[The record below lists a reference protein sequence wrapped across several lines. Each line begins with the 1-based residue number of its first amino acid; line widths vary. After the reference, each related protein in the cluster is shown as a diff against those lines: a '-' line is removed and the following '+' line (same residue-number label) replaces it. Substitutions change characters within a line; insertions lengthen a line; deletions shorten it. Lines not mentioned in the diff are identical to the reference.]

1 MVRIELV
8 IALLAILEHAV
19 YLERLDAW
27 YAEHLPESPITPEP
41 RRRPR

>member
-8 IALLAILEHAV
+8 IAILAILEHAA

-27 YAEHLPESPITPEP
+27 YAEHLPASPITPEP
-41 RRRPR
+41 RARAR